1 MPRVVGWWMES
12 RADVS
17 ECPAW
22 GRRRVGLGRV
32 ERGDRRVIGVSCV
45 RGACFVKTWRYR
57 ARGELGNTLR
67 RSEVRVQTFGT
78 LFMCHV
84 WFCVL
89 NFDPA

>member
-1 MPRVVGWWMES
+1 MCRSARRGNVGAS
-12 RADVS
+12 DVCGAG
-17 ECPAW
+17 EQT
-22 GRRRVGLGRV
+22 GK
-32 ERGDRRVIGVSCV
+32 IGVSCV
-45 RGACFVKTWRYR
+45 WGACFVKTWRYR